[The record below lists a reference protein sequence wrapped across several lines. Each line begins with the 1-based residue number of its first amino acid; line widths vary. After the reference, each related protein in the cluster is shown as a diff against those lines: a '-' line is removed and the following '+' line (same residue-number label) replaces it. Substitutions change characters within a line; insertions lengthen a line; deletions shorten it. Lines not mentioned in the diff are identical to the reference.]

1 MGPKSHLNGS
11 ELSLLLTV
19 YTKRSSKLVTNLS
32 VKNTIGKSLA
42 VQSLALQAF
51 IGEGASSV
59 PDRGA
64 KNPTSRV
71 AKNKTMVKG
80 TI

>member
-11 ELSLLLTV
+11 ELNLLLTV
-19 YTKRSSKLVTNLS
+19 YTKSSKLVTNLS
-32 VKNTIGKSLA
+32 VKNTIGNSLA